1 MDDNNHGINIDMK
14 KSKYIKFAL
23 CLALGCF
30 FSLGVF
36 AQDTGTGIGVGD
48 DPNNKPVPQIPIPID
63 GGVSV
68 LIAAGVGYGVKKYRD
83 YRLSKK
89 DIEPRCSE

>member
-1 MDDNNHGINIDMK
+1 MK

-36 AQDTGTGIGVGD
+36 AQDTGDGSGVGD
-48 DPNNKPVPQIPIPID
+48 GPIKPVPKIPIPID

-89 DIEPRCSE
+89 DIGPRCSE

>member
-36 AQDTGTGIGVGD
+36 AQDTGTGVGD
-48 DPNNKPVPQIPIPID
+48 DPNKDVPKIPIPID